1 MTINAPDPVIHGL
14 KTNTRYDIVV
24 QGIMFAADTSKRYR
38 RGEIYVNVRLNPR
51 GQCWGARH
59 LMFNTNNRRYPF
71 VFSKRNVTAFVVE
84 RDGSC
89 RPAKAQKEKVMHLE
103 DKSKVETNW
112 RPYAAALA
120 KRVGVN
126 K

>member
-1 MTINAPDPVIHGL
+1 MTINAPDPVIRDL
-14 KTNTRYDIVV
+14 KPNCRFDIEIN
-24 QGIMFAADTSKRYR
+24 GILFAADTSKKYR

-51 GQCWGARH
+51 GQCWRARH
-59 LMFNTNNRRYPF
+59 LMFNTNNARYPF

-89 RPAKAQKEKVMHLE
+89 RPAKAMKEKVMHLE
-103 DKSKVETNW
+103 DKVKVETNW